1 MDKKEPENIDQFIK
15 DNLNEREVEFKEDY
29 WKEEPIKTSG
39 RRSWTNTKRGGKT
52 KQYRLKLKI
61 EELERRLKILT

>member
-1 MDKKEPENIDQFIK
+1 MICKNCGH
-15 DNLNEREVEFKEDY
+15 NTKEDY

-39 RRSWTNTKRGGKT
+39 RRSWTNTKRGGKHT
-52 KQYRLKLKI
+52 NVLEALSKLKQYRLSKKI

>member
-1 MDKKEPENIDQFIK
+1 MICKNCGH
-15 DNLNEREVEFKEDY
+15 NTKEDY

-52 KQYRLKLKI
+52 KQYCLSKKI